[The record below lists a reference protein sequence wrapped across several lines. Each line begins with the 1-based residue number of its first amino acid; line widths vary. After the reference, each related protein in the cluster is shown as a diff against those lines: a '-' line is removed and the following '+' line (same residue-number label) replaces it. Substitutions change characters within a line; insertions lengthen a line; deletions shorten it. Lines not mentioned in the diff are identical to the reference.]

1 MSQNCFWQLI
11 KAIINIE
18 VKPIKKIKYTLSI
31 VALLLISCSNSETYD
46 LAPNGK
52 VAEETVEVVE
62 AKELKPYMLEE
73 GYDLI
78 SSDFR
83 DKKEFERKETLRIE
97 KEKILAEEKRQEEI
111 RLAEEAQKAEELAQA
126 EAARV
131 EAARV
136 EANKV
141 AENTQNNQQ
150 SGSSSEQKAAS
161 SQKTNAVATAPKPA
175 APAPKQAPVAQP
187 AQPTSAQGQLVVR
200 GQSFYPK
207 SIQDRWAI
215 QSVIDAGHV
224 SYTNFNG
231 TKMFFGH
238 NPGVFGGITGLSVG
252 DIISYS
258 GRNYRV
264 ADKSTD
270 TFERMDSGA
279 TRLGGMSLFD
289 VAMNGAAGDAIYLQF
304 CEGQYMTGFLAYPI

>member
-1 MSQNCFWQLI
+1 MKRL
-11 KAIINIE
+11 
-18 VKPIKKIKYTLSI
+18 KYTLSI
-31 VALLLISCSNSETYD
+31 VALLLISCSNSEAYD

-52 VAEETVEVVE
+52 LMNNIVAKEDVEVVE
-62 AKELKPYMLEE
+62 TKEQKPYMLEE

-78 SSDFR
+78 SNDFR

-111 RLAEEAQKAEELAQA
+111 RLAEEAKKAEELAQA

-131 EAARV
+131 ETARVEAAAQAEAARV
-136 EANKV
+136 EANEV
-141 AENTQNNQQ
+141 AENTEPANVSNTQNNQQ
-150 SGSSSEQKAAS
+150 SSSSSEQRATS
-161 SQKTNAVATAPKPA
+161 SQKTNPVAT
-175 APAPKQAPVAQP
+175 APKQAPVAQP

-215 QSVIDAGHV
+215 QPVIDAGHV

-270 TFERMDSGA
+270 TYEGFDSG
-279 TRLGGMSLFD
+279 TTKLGGMSLFD
-289 VAMNGAAGDAIYLQF
+289 VAMNGAAGDALYLQF
-304 CEGQYMTGFLAYPI
+304 CEGQYMTGFLAYPIN

>member
-1 MSQNCFWQLI
+1 MKRL
-11 KAIINIE
+11 
-18 VKPIKKIKYTLSI
+18 KYTLSI

-46 LAPNGK
+46 LAPDGK
-52 VAEETVEVVE
+52 LMNNIVAKEAVEVVE
-62 AKELKPYMLEE
+62 TKELKSYMLEE

-111 RLAEEAQKAEELAQA
+111 RLAEEAKKAEELAQA

-150 SGSSSEQKAAS
+150 SSSSSEQKVTS
-161 SQKTNAVATAPKPA
+161 SQETNPVETAPE
-175 APAPKQAPVAQP
+175 QAPVTQP

-207 SIQDRWAI
+207 SIQDRSAI

-258 GRNYRV
+258 GRNYKV

-270 TFERMDSGA
+270 TYERMDSGV
-279 TRLGGMSLFD
+279 TKLGGMSLFD

-304 CEGQYMTGFLAYPI
+304 CEGPYMTGFLAYPI

>member
-1 MSQNCFWQLI
+1 MKRL
-11 KAIINIE
+11 
-18 VKPIKKIKYTLSI
+18 KYTLSI

-46 LAPNGK
+46 LAPDDKLMDNITAK
-52 VAEETVEVVE
+52 ETVEVVE
-62 AKELKPYMLEE
+62 TKELKPYMLEE

-78 SSDFR
+78 SNDFR
-83 DKKEFERKETLRIE
+83 DKKEFERKETLRIK

-111 RLAEEAQKAEELAQA
+111 RLAEEAKKAEELAQA
-126 EAARV
+126 EAARA

-136 EANKV
+136 EANEV
-141 AENTQNNQQ
+141 AENTEPAHVSNTQNNQQ
-150 SGSSSEQKAAS
+150 SSSSSEQKATS
-161 SQKTNAVATAPKPA
+161 SQKANPV
-175 APAPKQAPVAQP
+175 APAPKQAPAAQP

-215 QSVIDAGHV
+215 QPVIDAGHV

-270 TFERMDSGA
+270 TYERMDSGA
-279 TRLGGMSLFD
+279 TKLGGMSLFD

-304 CEGQYMTGFLAYPI
+304 CEGSYMTGFLAYPI

>member
-1 MSQNCFWQLI
+1 MKRL
-11 KAIINIE
+11 
-18 VKPIKKIKYTLSI
+18 KYTLSI

-46 LAPNGK
+46 LAPDDKLMDNITAK
-52 VAEETVEVVE
+52 ETVEVVE
-62 AKELKPYMLEE
+62 TKELKPYMLEE

-78 SSDFR
+78 SNDFR
-83 DKKEFERKETLRIE
+83 DKKEFERKETLRIK

-111 RLAEEAQKAEELAQA
+111 RLAEEAKKAEELAQA
-126 EAARV
+126 EAAQA

-136 EANKV
+136 EANEV
-141 AENTQNNQQ
+141 AENTEPTHVSNTQNNQQ
-150 SGSSSEQKAAS
+150 SSSSNEQKATS
-161 SQKTNAVATAPKPA
+161 SQNTNPV
-175 APAPKQAPVAQP
+175 APAPKQAPAAQP

-215 QSVIDAGHV
+215 QPVIDAGHV

-270 TFERMDSGA
+270 TYERMNSGA
-279 TRLGGMSLFD
+279 TKLGGMSLFD

-304 CEGQYMTGFLAYPI
+304 CEGPYMTGFLAYPI

>member
-1 MSQNCFWQLI
+1 MKRL
-11 KAIINIE
+11 
-18 VKPIKKIKYTLSI
+18 KYTLSI

-46 LAPNGK
+46 LAPDGK
-52 VAEETVEVVE
+52 LMNNIVAKEAAEVVE
-62 AKELKPYMLEE
+62 TKELKPYMLEE

-83 DKKEFERKETLRIE
+83 DKKEFERKEALRIE

-111 RLAEEAQKAEELAQA
+111 RLAEEAKKAEELAQAEAAQA

-150 SGSSSEQKAAS
+150 SSSSSEQKAAS
-161 SQKTNAVATAPKPA
+161 SQKTNPVAT
-175 APAPKQAPVAQP
+175 APKQAPVAQP

-270 TFERMDSGA
+270 TFERMDSLV
-279 TRLGGMSLFD
+279 TKLGGMSLFD

-304 CEGQYMTGFLAYPI
+304 CEGPYMTGFLAYPI

>member
-1 MSQNCFWQLI
+1 M
-11 KAIINIE
+11 
-18 VKPIKKIKYTLSI
+18 KPIKKIKYTLSV

-111 RLAEEAQKAEELAQA
+111 RLAEEAKKAEELAQA

-136 EANKV
+136 EAARVEANKV
-141 AENTQNNQQ
+141 AESTQNNQQ
-150 SGSSSEQKAAS
+150 SSSSSEQKAAS
-161 SQKTNAVATAPKPA
+161 SQKTNPVATAPKPA

-215 QSVIDAGHV
+215 QPVIDAGHV

-264 ADKSTD
+264 TDKSTD
-270 TFERMDSGA
+270 TFERMNSGA
-279 TRLGGMSLFD
+279 TKIGGMSLFH
-289 VAMNGAAGDAIYLQF
+289 VSMNGAAGDAVYLQF

>member
-1 MSQNCFWQLI
+1 M
-11 KAIINIE
+11 
-18 VKPIKKIKYTLSI
+18 KPIKKIKYTLSI

-111 RLAEEAQKAEELAQA
+111 RLAEEAKKAEELAQA
-126 EAARV
+126 EAAQAEATRVEAARV

-150 SGSSSEQKAAS
+150 SSSSSEQKAAS
-161 SQKTNAVATAPKPA
+161 SQKTNPA

-187 AQPTSAQGQLVVR
+187 AKPTSAQGQLVVR

-215 QSVIDAGHV
+215 QPVIDAGHV

-264 ADKSTD
+264 AHISKD
-270 TFERMDSGA
+270 TASNVNAGTA
-279 TRLGGMSLFD
+279 KLAGMSWLD
-289 VAMNGAAGDAIYLQF
+289 VAMNGAAGDALYLQF
-304 CEGQYMTGFLAYPI
+304 CEGPNLKGFLAYPI

>member
-1 MSQNCFWQLI
+1 MKRL
-11 KAIINIE
+11 
-18 VKPIKKIKYTLSI
+18 KYTLSI

-46 LAPNGK
+46 LAPDGK
-52 VAEETVEVVE
+52 LMNNIVAKETVEAVE
-62 AKELKPYMLEE
+62 TKELKPYMLEE

-111 RLAEEAQKAEELAQA
+111 RLAEEAKKAEELAQA

-136 EANKV
+136 EAAQ
-141 AENTQNNQQ
+141 AEAARV
-150 SGSSSEQKAAS
+150 EAARVEAAS
-161 SQKTNAVATAPKPA
+161 SQKTNPV

-215 QSVIDAGHV
+215 QPVIDAGHV

-238 NPGVFGGITGLSVG
+238 NPGVFGGVTGLSVG

-270 TFERMDSGA
+270 TFEGFDSG
-279 TRLGGMSLFD
+279 TTKLGGMSLFD

-304 CEGQYMTGFLAYPI
+304 CEGQYMTGFLAYPIN